1 MKTKHVI
8 TILMVLISGWGIV
21 SCDDDNERFF
31 LYQIDEVV
39 FPDQAISSTA
49 ISIVGGGSVGI
60 TGGKAPYT
68 AEIEDEQ
75 IATVKVDEDRVR
87 ISPVKLG
94 TTSLIVKDA
103 DGLTV
108 KIGVKVVESVQRFM
122 SNAVYVKIED
132 ENVNEANKET
142 LEELEA
148 QVIADGFLKAT
159 GYVRFVYNTKDGG
172 EMTLLAENTAGAKI
186 ITAPFEKVIKQI
198 GEESYSAFLV
208 NYEDRT
214 HEFYLTAPERPEPDT
229 RSLGPMPCWLVED
242 VTEIYKAQYSE
253 LGLTSVR
260 RVCIGSLSR

>member
-1 MKTKHVI
+1 M
-8 TILMVLISGWGIV
+8 
-21 SCDDDNERFF
+21 
-31 LYQIDEVV
+31 
-39 FPDQAISSTA
+39 
-49 ISIVGGGSVGI
+49 
-60 TGGKAPYT
+60 
-68 AEIEDEQ
+68 
-75 IATVKVDEDRVR
+75 KVDEDRVR
-87 ISPVKLG
+87 ISSVKLG

-108 KIGVKVVESVQRFM
+108 KIGVKVVEFVQRFM
-122 SNAVYVKIED
+122 SNAVYVKIEG
-132 ENVNEANKET
+132 ENVNDANKET

-186 ITAPFEKVIKQI
+186 ITAPFEKVIKRI
-198 GEESYSAFLV
+198 GEKSYSAFLV

>member
-1 MKTKHVI
+1 MKSI
-8 TILMVLISGWGIV
+8 
-21 SCDDDNERFF
+21 
-31 LYQIDEVV
+31 

-49 ISIVGGGSVGI
+49 INIVGGGSVGI

-122 SNAVYVKIED
+122 SNAVYVKIEG
-132 ENVNEANKET
+132 ENVNDANKET

-148 QVIADGFLKAT
+148 QVIADGFFK
-159 GYVRFVYNTKDGG
+159 
-172 EMTLLAENTAGAKI
+172 
-186 ITAPFEKVIKQI
+186 
-198 GEESYSAFLV
+198 SYRIC
-208 NYEDRT
+208 E
-214 HEFYLTAPERPEPDT
+214 
-229 RSLGPMPCWLVED
+229 
-242 VTEIYKAQYSE
+242 
-253 LGLTSVR
+253 
-260 RVCIGSLSR
+260 VCV

>member
-8 TILMVLISGWGIV
+8 TILMVIISGLGIV

-49 ISIVGGGSVGI
+49 INIVGGGSVGI

-87 ISPVKLG
+87 ISSVKLG

-108 KIGVKVVESVQRFM
+108 KIGVKVVEFVQRFM
-122 SNAVYVKIED
+122 SNAVYVKIEG
-132 ENVNEANKET
+132 ENVNDANKET

-172 EMTLLAENTAGAKI
+172 EMTLLAENTADAKI
-186 ITAPFEKVIKQI
+186 NT
-198 GEESYSAFLV
+198 
-208 NYEDRT
+208 
-214 HEFYLTAPERPEPDT
+214 
-229 RSLGPMPCWLVED
+229 
-242 VTEIYKAQYSE
+242 
-253 LGLTSVR
+253 
-260 RVCIGSLSR
+260 

>member
-8 TILMVLISGWGIV
+8 TILMVIISGWGIV

-49 ISIVGGGSVGI
+49 IN
-60 TGGKAPYT
+60 
-68 AEIEDEQ
+68 

-159 GYVRFVYNTKDGG
+159 GYVRFVYNTKDSG

>member
-8 TILMVLISGWGIV
+8 TILMVIISGLGIV

-49 ISIVGGGSVGI
+49 INIVGGGSVGI

-87 ISPVKLG
+87 ISSVKLG

-108 KIGVKVVESVQRFM
+108 KIGVKVVEFVQRFM
-122 SNAVYVKIED
+122 SNAVYVKIEG
-132 ENVNEANKET
+132 ENVNDANKET

-159 GYVRFVYNTKDGG
+159 GYVRFVY
-172 EMTLLAENTAGAKI
+172 
-186 ITAPFEKVIKQI
+186 PFEKVIKRI
-198 GEESYSAFLV
+198 GEKSYSAFLV

-214 HEFYLTAPERPEPDT
+214 HEFYLTTPERPEPDT
-229 RSLGPMPCWLVED
+229 RSLGPIPCWLVED
-242 VTEIYKAQYSE
+242 VTEIYKAWYSE